1 MEKSDQLQHAIQ
13 LHQSGRLQEAREIYS
28 KQIAQYP
35 EDAGAHHFLGLLEHQ
50 SGNLQEAS
58 RLMEASLQKDSSQTF
73 FLVNYGNLLKDLGR
87 PEESE
92 KIYKQAISINPG
104 DVTAHYNLGY
114 LYQLWGRLEDALDC
128 FRRATGLQPDFL
140 QAWNK
145 VSAILLGM
153 DRVKEARQAAQ
164 VVVQHSPGNAAGWF
178 HLADCQGRE
187 KQWDESCQ
195 SLEKAL
201 QIQPFFPEAH
211 NNLGMAF
218 QRLGRKEQARQA
230 FLQSMNQDPKFPDPC
245 VNMGQLYQES
255 GDMAEAF
262 RWLCRGLEMDLQNA
276 QSHFV
281 MGNFLV
287 KAGRE
292 AEGAS
297 HLRQALSLKPDF
309 AEALNNLGNVLL
321 SLRQHKEGMEAFQK
335 AIAIRP
341 DYHEAYANLGN
352 LHRECKFPDL
362 AEEAL
367 VKAIQMKPDFAA
379 AHSNLGNAY
388 FDQGKIDQ
396 AIESYKKGID
406 LGQDDQEFVPNY
418 LFALNYGVKLSAEE
432 IGAEHRRLCIQKYD
446 ALTKVSPAHTN
457 TRDPNR
463 KIRIGYVSPDFWMHP
478 VARFMLPVLQHH
490 DRENFEIFAYYTR
503 LLRDGI
509 TEECKSR
516 VDFWRDT
523 HGKSDEEMAAL
534 IRNDQID
541 ILVDLTMHS
550 RDCKPGLFA
559 RKPAPVQVSYL
570 AYAGTTGLEAIKYR
584 LTDIYLDPPGKPTPG
599 FHEEP
604 LRLPFCWWSFQLPP
618 EPHVRMPEVEPA
630 PCIKNGFI
638 TFGSLNNFVKVN
650 TTTRETWARIVA
662 GVPGSHLLF
671 HMKESRIRDEVL
683 QFFASHGVS
692 SDRIT
697 IIGYQNGPDY
707 IRSYHN
713 IDIALDPF
721 PFAGGTTTFDAIWM
735 GVPVVTLAGD
745 RPVGRG
751 GLSILSTLGH
761 PEWVG
766 KNLED
771 YARVAKD
778 LASNH
783 GKLATIRQNLR
794 DEIKKSP
801 LMDSPRFVREMEKH
815 FRQIWKKWC
824 EQPADRE

>member
-1 MEKSDQLQHAIQ
+1 MKISEQIEEAVR
-13 LHQSGRLQEAREIYS
+13 LHQSGQLQPARELYGAILANEP
-28 KQIAQYP
+28 KHA
-35 EDAGAHHFLGLLEHQ
+35 EAHHYLGLLEHQ
-50 SGNLQEAS
+50 SGKLQEA
-58 RLMEASLQKDSSQTF
+58 LDHMGASVKLDPNQAF
-73 FLVNYGNLLKDLGR
+73 FFVNYANLLKDLGR
-87 PEESE
+87 PEEAE
-92 KIYKQAISINPG
+92 KAYQRALILQP
-104 DVTAHYNLGY
+104 DDPVTFYNLGY
-114 LYQLWGRLEDALDC
+114 LYQLWGKLTEAVSNYSQSTRINPE
-128 FRRATGLQPDFL
+128 FL
-140 QAWNK
+140 PGWNK
-145 VSAILLGM
+145 LAAMHLQLNQP
-153 DRVKEARQAAQ
+153 ELARQASEVAVKLAPNQ
-164 VVVQHSPGNAAGWF
+164 ASGWF
-178 HLADCQGRE
+178 HLATCQSLD
-187 KQWDESCQ
+187 KQWKESCE
-195 SLEKAL
+195 SLEKAVS
-201 QIQPFFPEAH
+201 IQPIFPEAY
-211 NNLGMAF
+211 NNLGMAYHE
-218 QRLGRKEQARQA
+218 LGKIDQARSC
-230 FLQSMNQDPKFPDPC
+230 FLKSLEQDPKFADPC
-245 VNMGQLYQES
+245 INMSKLCSTASTMEEAYNWLVRSLQLEPNSPQ
-255 GDMAEAF
+255 A
-262 RWLCRGLEMDLQNA
+262 
-276 QSHFV
+276 HFA

-287 KAGRE
+287 KMGCDHD
-292 AEGAS
+292 GAS
-297 HLRQALSLKPDF
+297 YLRKAITLKPDF
-309 AEALNNLGNVLL
+309 HEALNNLGNVLL
-321 SLRQHKEGMEAFQK
+321 SLKQHEEGLEAFQK
-335 AIAIRP
+335 AVSLRP
-341 DYHEAYANLGN
+341 DYHEAYANMGN
-352 LHRECKFPDL
+352 LHREAQFPDL
-362 AEEAL
+362 AEQAL
-367 VKAIQMKPDFAA
+367 LESIRLKPDFAA
-379 AHSNLGNAY
+379 AHSNLGNAF

-418 LFALNYGVKLSAEE
+418 LFALNYAAKLSAEE

-509 TEECKSR
+509 TEECKKR
-516 VDFWRDT
+516 VDFWHDT
-523 HGKSDEEMAAL
+523 YGKSDEEMATL

-559 RKPAPVQVSYL
+559 RKPAPIQVSYL
-570 AYAGTTGLEAIKYR
+570 AYAGTTGLEATQYR
-584 LTDIYLDPPGKPTPG
+584 LTDIYLDPPDKPTPG

-618 EPHVRMPEVEPA
+618 EPHVRMPEVEPP

-650 TTTRETWARIVA
+650 LKTRETWAKIVA
-662 GVPGSHLLF
+662 GVPGSRLLL
-671 HMKESRIRDEVL
+671 HMKESRIRNEVL

-721 PFAGGTTTFDAIWM
+721 PFAGGTTTFDALWM

-766 KNLED
+766 HNLGD
-771 YARVAKD
+771 YVRVAQD
-778 LASNH
+778 LASNPR
-783 GKLATIRQNLR
+783 KLSTIRQNLR
-794 DEIKKSP
+794 DEMKNSP

-815 FRQIWKKWC
+815 FHQIWKTWC
-824 EQPADRE
+824 EQNTEKE